1 MDSLKIPDKA
11 GVILLPDTVLFP
23 HGALPLHIFEPRYRQ
38 MLEEAIEGDC
48 MFCVGNLLGNDSSDP
63 ERCAAPVGT
72 IGLIRASRES
82 ETGTSN
88 LLLHGVI
95 RVYFESWH
103 NDEKPYPYASIR
115 PVIDT
120 TVPASEESD
129 YLARLRKAINRV
141 LSGFP
146 KEVSAQ
152 LNDTLDRAGDS
163 ATCSDAIAQQFI
175 HDPNDRQR
183 LLETPE
189 VRKRLDFLIQF
200 LEKADPSV

>member
-1 MDSLKIPDKA
+1 MNSLTIPEKC

-38 MLEEAIEGDC
+38 MLEDAIEGDA
-48 MFCVGNLLGNDSSDP
+48 MFCVGNLLGDDSSDP

-82 ETGTSN
+82 DGGTSN
-88 LLLHGVI
+88 LLLHGVF

-103 NDEKPYPYASIR
+103 DEKPYPYASIR

-120 TVPASEESD
+120 TVSAAEEAD
-129 YLARLRKAINRV
+129 YLQRLRAAMNGAV
-141 LSGFP
+141 SGFP
-146 KEVSAQ
+146 KEVREQ

-163 ATCSDAIAQQFI
+163 ATCSDAVSQQFI
-175 HDPNDRQR
+175 HDPNDRQK

-189 VRKRLDFLIQF
+189 VRKRLDFLIRF
-200 LEKADPSV
+200 LEKAKQ

>member
-1 MDSLKIPDKA
+1 MDSLEIPNKA

-23 HGALPLHIFEPRYRQ
+23 HGALPLHIFEPRYRR
-38 MLEEAIEGDC
+38 MLEEAMEGSA
-48 MFCVGNLLGNDSSDP
+48 MFCVANLLGNDSHDP
-63 ERCAAPVGT
+63 ERGAAPVGT
-72 IGLIRASRES
+72 LGLIRASRES
-82 ETGTSN
+82 KEGTSN

-103 NDEKPYPYASIR
+103 PKEKPYPYASIR

-120 TVPASEESD
+120 TLPASEEST
-129 YLARLRKAINRV
+129 YLARLRKAMNKA

-146 KEVSAQ
+146 KEVSSQ
-152 LNDTLDRAGDS
+152 LNETLDRAGDS
-163 ATCSDAIAQQFI
+163 STCSDAVAQQFI
-175 HDPNDRQR
+175 HDANDRQR

-200 LEKADPSV
+200 LEKANPSV

>member
-1 MDSLKIPDKA
+1 MNSLNIPDKA
-11 GVILLPDTVLFP
+11 GVILLPDTILFP
-23 HGALPLHIFEPRYRQ
+23 HGALPLHVFEPRYRQ
-38 MLEEAIEGDC
+38 MLEEAIEGEC
-48 MFCVGNLLGNDSSDP
+48 MFCVGNLLGDDSSDP

-72 IGLIRASRES
+72 LGLIRASRES
-82 ETGTSN
+82 DEGTSN

-103 NDEKPYPYASIR
+103 TSEKPYPYASIR

-120 TVPASEESD
+120 TLPASEEAG
-129 YLARLRKAINRV
+129 YLSRLRKAMNKA

-146 KEVSAQ
+146 EEVIAQ
-152 LNDTLDRAGDS
+152 LNETLDRAGDS
-163 ATCSDAIAQQFI
+163 GTCSDALAQQFI

-200 LEKADPSV
+200 LENADPSV